1 MQRYEAEFFKR
12 ELSPS
17 LWYQRKG
24 GKEMKKL
31 FTILLGCIFA
41 ASILGTGMAQEKS
54 KKEEPAPAVKSAA
67 EKPAQQAKA
76 KEPQG
81 KALQPITWRAGGA
94 VNAFDPKSKILTV
107 HQVTL
112 HHDRVLK
119 LKVGEKAM
127 KGIPE
132 LKPGDLVNIWITD
145 GTITALNKV
154 G

>member
-1 MQRYEAEFFKR
+1 MCAAPCVPAGGCS
-12 ELSPS
+12 LSAIAIAWP
-17 LWYQRKG
+17 
-24 GKEMKKL
+24 
-31 FTILLGCIFA
+31 
-41 ASILGTGMAQEKS
+41 GM
-54 KKEEPAPAVKSAA
+54 
-67 EKPAQQAKA
+67 A
-76 KEPQG
+76 KEPQE
-81 KALQPITWRAGGA
+81 KALQPITWRAGGV

-132 LKPGDLVNIWITD
+132 LKPGDLVNIWVTD
-145 GTITALNKV
+145 GMITALNKV

>member
-1 MQRYEAEFFKR
+1 
-12 ELSPS
+12 
-17 LWYQRKG
+17 
-24 GKEMKKL
+24 MKKL
-31 FTILLGCIFA
+31 FTILIGFIFA
-41 ASILGTGMAQEKS
+41 ATIVGTGMAQEKA
-54 KKEEPAPAVKSAA
+54 KKEEPAPTVKSAA
-67 EKPAQQAKA
+67 EKPAEQAKA
-76 KEPQG
+76 KEPQEKAKEEG
-81 KALQPITWRAGGA
+81 KKMAAPKPMTWRSGGV

-127 KGIPE
+127 KGIPK
-132 LKPGDLVNIWITD
+132 LKPGDLVNIWVTD